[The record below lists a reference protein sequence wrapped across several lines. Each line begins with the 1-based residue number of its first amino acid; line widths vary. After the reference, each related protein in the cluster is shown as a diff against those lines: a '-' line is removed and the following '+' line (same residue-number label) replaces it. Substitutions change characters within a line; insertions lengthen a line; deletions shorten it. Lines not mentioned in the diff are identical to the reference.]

1 MVTSSASSSTSPRK
15 CETSTTVVPERASLR
30 MTSCSVATSGLDRAA
45 VGSSIT
51 ISSARRP
58 SARRI
63 STFCW
68 SAVRRRPAFASPASS
83 KPAVPASSV

>member
-1 MVTSSASSSTSPRK
+1 M
-15 CETSTTVVPERASLR
+15 VPERASLR
-30 MTSCSVATSGLDRAA
+30 MTACSVVTSGLDSAA

-58 SARRI
+58 SARSI

-68 SAVRRRPAFASPASS
+68 SAVRRPPAFASPLSS
-83 KPAVPASSV
+83 KPAVLASSA